1 MNLTAAFI
9 RDNMSGNNGIM
20 VSVAQVDQSLV
31 AVPSQCVLQ
40 LSTEYTRV
48 HHDSG
53 LGEKGRFMVLVMMIM
68 KCKSLKHS
76 TVVFMER
83 DLSFNVIL

>member
-48 HHDSG
+48 HHDPG

-83 DLSFNVIL
+83 DISFNVIL